1 VSTKRKIL
9 TLIIELVVIVN
20 VTFLIYS
27 IIDASINNKIN
38 STIIKKQRP
47 LQLKIDKL
55 QLEIKRMKK

>member
-1 VSTKRKIL
+1 VSTNRRVL

-20 VTFLIYS
+20 VTFFMYS
-27 IIDASINNKIN
+27 IVDASINNKIN
-38 STIIKKQRP
+38 KTIIKKQRP